1 VSRQINLFDP
11 SLRRRKDWLTAH
23 NLVLA
28 TLISV
33 LLVAL
38 GAGITRWTLAS
49 RAQNAASVNTQL
61 LAARAAFAAM
71 TASFSVRKADPAIAA
86 EVVQVEQDVRQARKS
101 LDLLRSMTGEPSAP
115 VVAEMMHAFSR
126 AGVDGLWLTGFMVA
140 EGGRQLE
147 IRGRL
152 NDQALLPPYLR
163 RLEGEAVFSG
173 RRFASLDMRG
183 ATWKQLGSTEGGAS
197 AEAAASGSERWFVEF
212 ALRTTDI
219 PKAGADTG
227 GGR

>member
-1 VSRQINLFDP
+1 MSRQINLFDP
-11 SLRRRKDWLTAH
+11 GLRRRKDWLTAQ

-28 TLISV
+28 TLVSV
-33 LLVAL
+33 LVVAL

-49 RAQNAASVNTQL
+49 RAQHAASVNTQL

-71 TASFSVRKADPAIAA
+71 TASFSARKADPVIAA
-86 EVVQVEQDVRQARKS
+86 EVGQLEQELRQARKS
-101 LDLLRSMTGEPSAP
+101 LDLLRSMTGEPSSP
-115 VVAEMMHAFSR
+115 VIAEMMQAFSR
-126 AGVDGLWLTGFMVA
+126 AGVDGLWLTGFLVA

-163 RLEGEAVFSG
+163 RLESEAVFSG

-183 ATWKQLGSTEGGAS
+183 AAWKQPGSNEGGTA
-197 AEAAASGSERWFVEF
+197 AEGAAAGSERWFVEF
-212 ALRTTDI
+212 ALRTTDM
-219 PKAGADTG
+219 PKTAVDTG